1 MLNWTRWKT
10 LTQRMLFV
18 FCKVELHKEINGTE
32 WALRIGNQSSRCEA
46 LVEGLGLWC
55 HKIAEMGCYRE
66 HHKLALF
73 LCSWK
78 CCSWALYCRILF
90 KIVFGNFN
98 LLSLTYFLIN
108 HQLNALQKGSEG
120 YNRFWF
126 VQGVFKVSRPVVTRF
141 AWTKAQATFGH

>member
-1 MLNWTRWKT
+1 MLNCARWKT

-32 WALRIGNQSSRCEA
+32 WALRIGNQASKCEA

-73 LCSWK
+73 LGSWK

-90 KIVFGNFN
+90 KIVLGNIN
-98 LLSLTYFLIN
+98 LPSLTCFLIN
-108 HQLNALQKGSEG
+108 HQLHGLQKGSEG
-120 YNRFWF
+120 CNGFRFAWS
-126 VQGVFKVSRPVVTRF
+126 VFKVSHTVITWF
-141 AWTKAQATFGH
+141 AWTKA